1 MSETMSMLFRKEIAI
16 LDRHL
21 DAGVITP
28 EDYRE
33 RVATAKAQY
42 GIGGTQPPTNTTT
55 AAAAAAPR
63 RSALASVAMEK
74 PTPPKKEKVKWGIME
89 LPEALDKDGDPITEG
104 LGKITVRAIE
114 AGEYKMIPNPD
125 DPKGK
130 KEKKW
135 VPNGQPSGK
144 IGIGASWNNEVKFTL
159 AQYLQWYAKQEEIYR
174 AIMGYT
180 DENGEHVPGLAHDC
194 QPRDILVL

>member
-1 MSETMSMLFRKEIAI
+1 MTTAYEKEINRIMTAVELGAMDAQQGKEAI
-16 LDRHL
+16 
-21 DAGVITP
+21 AEV
-28 EDYRE
+28 
-33 RVATAKAQY
+33 KARY
-42 GIGGTQPPTNTTT
+42 GIGGTQPPTNNAT
-55 AAAAAAPR
+55 ATAAAAPR

-74 PTPPKKEKVKWGIME
+74 PTPPKKEKVKWSVME

-104 LGKITVRAIE
+104 LGKITIRAIE
-114 AGEYKMIPNPD
+114 AGEYKMVPNPD

-135 VPNGQPSGK
+135 VPSGVPSGK
-144 IGIGASWNNEVKFTL
+144 IAIGSGWSNEVKFTL

-180 DENGEHVPGLAHDC
+180 NENGEHVPGLAHDC

>member
-1 MSETMSMLFRKEIAI
+1 MSSLYEQEIAKH
-16 LDRHL
+16 DRHL
-21 DAGVITP
+21 DAGVITID
-28 EDYRE
+28 EYRD
-33 RVATAKAQY
+33 RVAATKARH
-42 GIGGTQPPTNTTT
+42 GVGGTQPPTNNAT
-55 AAAAAAPR
+55 ATAAAAPR
-63 RSALASVAMEK
+63 RSALASVAMAK
-74 PTPPKKEKVKWGIME
+74 PTPPKKEKVKWSVME

-114 AGEYKMIPNPD
+114 AGEYKMVADPD

-135 VPNGQPSGK
+135 VPSGVPSGK
-144 IGIGASWNNEVKFTL
+144 IAIGANWNNEVKFTL

-180 DENGEHVPGLAHDC
+180 NENGEHVPGLAHDC
-194 QPRDILVL
+194 QPREILVL

>member
-1 MSETMSMLFRKEIAI
+1 MSQTAYEKEIAT
-16 LDRHL
+16 
-21 DAGVITP
+21 VIRAVELGAMDP
-28 EDYRE
+28 EQGKAK
-33 RVATAKAQY
+33 VAEIKSRY
-42 GIGGTQPPTNTTT
+42 NISTQPPTSSTT
-55 AAAAAAPR
+55 AAAATATPR

-74 PTPPKKEKVKWGIME
+74 PTAPKKEKVKWGIME

-104 LGKITVRAIE
+104 LSKITIRAIE

-135 VPNGQPSGK
+135 VPSGVPSGK
-144 IGIGASWNNEVKFTL
+144 IAIGASWSNEVKFTL

-194 QPRDILVL
+194 QPRDVLVL